1 VEQPRLRGAILI
13 VGAILAAL
21 YVAAGIVGGALIDF
35 DGDVSDRV
43 LWIVFLLGGA
53 AILGAGLYLLR
64 DAATV
69 GAAIAIAVGALAG
82 AVPLFWTAL
91 VPLVAIA
98 LAVTSI
104 VYTRGRSRP
113 PESA

>member
-1 VEQPRLRGAILI
+1 VEQPRLRSAILV
-13 VGAILAAL
+13 VGAILVVL
-21 YVAAGIVGGALIDF
+21 YLAAGIVGGALIDF

-43 LWIVFLLGGA
+43 LWIVFLVGGA
-53 AILGAGLYLLR
+53 AVLGVGLYLLR
-64 DAATV
+64 DAATM

-82 AVPLFWTAL
+82 GVPLFWTVL

-104 VYTRGRSRP
+104 VYARGRSRP
-113 PESA
+113 PATA